1 MILLI
6 KEWRNNIKTKWDTA
20 SATKYVEKCEKNGTT
35 GIKYW
40 GAKDFLTK
48 AKADKLIQE
57 NEEDK

>member
-1 MILLI
+1 M
-6 KEWRNNIKTKWDTA
+6 KTKWDTA

-48 AKADKLIQE
+48 AKAAKLIKE